1 MFAVLQAVTFKD
13 GADICSDGWIGRRH
27 ACVTFAAHLAA
38 AVHLPLSI
46 ATVSN
51 PVPSSE
57 WREFARMEN
66 MSRGDLIELEAQ
78 DVPRNARQR
87 ATELN
92 APTDKL
98 HALVGDAAEELL
110 ALIESHKP
118 DVLIL
123 GRRGRG
129 RLTGLLLGSVSQKLA
144 SLSPVPVTI
153 VP

>member
-1 MFAVLQAVTFKD
+1 MRAV
-13 GADICSDGWIGRRH
+13 I
-27 ACVTFAAHLAA
+27 FAAHLAA
-38 AVHLPLSI
+38 KLHIPLSL

-78 DVPRNARQR
+78 DVLREARRR
-87 ATELN
+87 AVELH
-92 APTDKL
+92 ASIEKV

-110 ALIESHKP
+110 SLIESHKP
-118 DVLIL
+118 DMLVL

-144 SLSPVPVTI
+144 SLSPVPVAI

>member
-1 MFAVLQAVTFKD
+1 MRAV
-13 GADICSDGWIGRRH
+13 I
-27 ACVTFAAHLAA
+27 FAAHLAA
-38 AVHLPLSI
+38 KLHIPLSL

-78 DVPRNARQR
+78 DVLREARRR
-87 ATELN
+87 AVE
-92 APTDKL
+92 L
-98 HALVGDAAEELL
+98 HASIEKVLS
-110 ALIESHKP
+110 LIESHKP
-118 DVLIL
+118 DMLVL

-144 SLSPVPVTI
+144 SLSPVPVAI